1 MADLVA
7 KLRLIAETSG
17 KEGVA
22 ALASELEKL
31 ATEGGDAAPK
41 FEALAQEIRRLDR
54 QQVRIDGL
62 QAAIDS
68 AKAAYAAVRDARRE
82 VEVLDKA
89 LGDARGAGANREAMR
104 LLEKEL
110 GAANRQLNAAEKAW
124 DRNKSALGSARA
136 AAAELGVDV
145 KNLGEAQQK
154 LVSDLDAA
162 KDAIGAQTESLRKAR
177 EAEEERARELRE
189 HAAEEQR
196 LANIV
201 AATKAKMA
209 QAAQEQLAAEKRG
222 YAEAEVAAKR
232 YDAQTRAIA
241 AGVSNAFSSIG
252 IRSSDAIEAE
262 ILGIQQ
268 ALQRLAGDAKVSG
281 TEFDRAFARA
291 QVRIDALKREMSGAV
306 DPFTQS
312 VGRASANIDGL
323 TTKLRPLAGAIAA
336 AFSLDQGVRAL
347 IDANV
352 QTERLSRA
360 LGTIATPALSARE
373 QLGWLRELADRNGV
387 AFERMAQGFTSFA
400 ASTRGSTLEGQ
411 KTRDVFDAVVTSMGR
426 MGRSSAQVEL
436 ALQAL
441 SQMASKGVISM
452 EELRGQLAEAMPGAL
467 QALAN
472 GLGLTNEQLI
482 KMVSE
487 GRLLAED
494 ALPALQRELQK
505 TLVVTGPEKVSGMEA
520 GWNRLTN
527 AITRA
532 LDAGQDK
539 RDRTGGFLSWLADEV
554 DGLGDRAGSL
564 EASWGGLMRALDTG
578 DWGAY
583 TAAVDAHAAAVAAAN
598 DKSAIAA
605 EQQRMLGA
613 AAAQAGTQAQQA
625 ESAWVAIN
633 NAYGQAAAGAERYTA
648 LSVKAAE
655 AKRLEGAAAVQN
667 AELTGNEIA
676 VLEARATAANN
687 NLVAAQQVAEARA
700 AEVSVIES
708 QIVAL
713 QTEAAQTGGLTAAK
727 QTQIETLQKL
737 VTEKDAEAQ
746 KAREVANVLDAEA
759 EAANRAAFSVESA
772 FKRMGIASSES
783 LKQAADAARRDFDI
797 IRNSGNATAQD
808 LTNAFRIVAERAV
821 AANGG
826 IASEALKAEAAMYGL
841 RVEADNT
848 GKAVVTS
855 MREAARATAAL
866 GAAADETASRFAH
879 IGEAAE
885 EAAQAAGAATA
896 SASSTGSGG
905 GSSGGGSYRR
915 MDWGQEATLSRA
927 ERLGGLELRKQI
939 EREWAGLRNGQAV
952 PYKEFMKAMS
962 RTIGQLDKLQIQQ
975 ERESKRF
982 AANEPRTVGPVPQDP
997 PRTETFRVE
1006 IGTGAGR
1013 LTTINT
1019 ASRADAE
1026 ALTRLL
1032 QQLEADMSRAS

>member
-1 MADLVA
+1 MANSLET
-7 KLRLIAETSG
+7 RLLIKAR
-17 KEGVA
+17 
-22 ALASELEKL
+22 
-31 ATEGGDAAPK
+31 TEG
-41 FEALAQEIRRLDR
+41 
-54 QQVRIDGL
+54 
-62 QAAIDS
+62 
-68 AKAAYAAVRDARRE
+68 
-82 VEVLDKA
+82 
-89 LGDARGAGANREAMR
+89 
-104 LLEKEL
+104 
-110 GAANRQLNAAEKAW
+110 AAEVDGIANGVQ
-124 DRNKSALGSARA
+124 RLGSTSDHA
-136 AAAELGVDV
+136 AAAM
-145 KNLGEAQQK
+145 
-154 LVSDLDAA
+154 
-162 KDAIGAQTESLRKAR
+162 AR
-177 EAEEERARELRE
+177 
-189 HAAEEQR
+189 
-196 LANIV
+196 
-201 AATKAKMA
+201 
-209 QAAQEQLAAEKRG
+209 
-222 YAEAEVAAKR
+222 
-232 YDAQTRAIA
+232 
-241 AGVSNAFSSIG
+241 IG
-252 IRSSDAIEAE
+252 IRSAAQIQSE
-262 ILGIQQ
+262 INQINQDLMQ
-268 ALQRLAGDAKVSG
+268 LAANSKVTA

-291 QVRIDALKREMSGAV
+291 QARIDGLQREMSGAV

-312 VGRASANIDGL
+312 VGRASADIDSL

-336 AFSLDQGVRAL
+336 AFSIDQGVRAL

-505 TLVVTGPEKVSGMEA
+505 TLATTGPEKVSGMEA

-613 AAAQAGTQAQQA
+613 AAAQAGTLAQQA

-676 VLEARATAANN
+676 VLEARATAAEN
-687 NLVAAQQVAEARA
+687 NLAAAQQVAEMRA

-713 QTEAAQTGGLTAAK
+713 QTEAGQTGGLTDAK
-727 QTQIETLQKL
+727 RAQIKELQEL
-737 VTEKDAEAQ
+737 IAQKDAEAQ

-759 EAANRAAFSVESA
+759 KAANRAAFSVESA

-783 LKQAADAARRDFDI
+783 LNQAAAAARRDFDI
-797 IRNSGNATAQD
+797 IRNSADSTARD
-808 LTNAFRIVAERAV
+808 ITNAFRIVAERTI

-826 IASEALKAEAAMYGL
+826 IASEAMKAEAAMYGL
-841 RVEADNT
+841 RIEADAT
-848 GKAVVTS
+848 GKAIVRAMGEAKGDTEALGRSAADAAEQYRILGGVIGGLPSPPPPPGAPPPGGGTPAGGGTGS
-855 MREAARATAAL
+855 VSWRNADGSLKDDNGGGAARRL
-866 GAAADETASRFAH
+866 
-879 IGEAAE
+879 
-885 EAAQAAGAATA
+885 
-896 SASSTGSGG
+896 
-905 GSSGGGSYRR
+905 
-915 MDWGQEATLSRA
+915 DWGQEATLSRA